1 MSAAQLSL
9 PEVARELDDAA
20 GKPFAAEQ
28 FATRRPLTL
37 DEAYEVQRML
47 IQRRVDRGHRRI
59 GMKMGFTSRAKM
71 VQMGVHDMIWGR
83 LTHDMRVDEGGELK
97 LSTRVHPRVEPE
109 IAFLLRKP
117 LSGIVSPME
126 ALDAVEAIAPALE
139 IIDSRYKAFKFS
151 LEDVVADNASSSGVV
166 LGAWHSPTIDFS
178 NLGLIMSCNGK
189 AQQVGTTAAILGH
202 PLRSLVAAA
211 RLVAQAGEIL
221 PEGSIVMAG
230 GASAAEALTAGDWI
244 ELEMHNLGRVGFHVV
259 A

>member
-1 MSAAQLSL
+1 MTGSL
-9 PEVARELDDAA
+9 MTLPDVARELDEGATL
-20 GKPFAAEQ
+20 PREVEQ
-28 FATRRPLTL
+28 FVERRPMTL
-37 DEAYEVQRML
+37 ADAYEVQRML
-47 IQRRVDRGHRRI
+47 IQRRLDRGQRRI

-71 VQMGVHDMIWGR
+71 IQMGVHDMIWGR
-83 LTHDMRVDEGGELK
+83 LTHDMRVDEGGELS
-97 LSTRVHPRVEPE
+97 LATRVHPRVEPE

-117 LSGIVSPME
+117 LSGVVSAIE

-139 IIDSRYKAFKFS
+139 VIDSRYKAFKFS

-166 LGAWHSPTIDFS
+166 IGNWHKPDIDFS

-230 GASAAEALTAGDWI
+230 GASAAEALVAGTWV
-244 ELEMHNLGRVGFHVV
+244 ELEMQNLGRVGFHVTE
-259 A
+259 